1 MCAALDQ
8 ETVAARFQL
17 PKDRLTAFCERWG
30 IAEVALFGS
39 VLQDDFSA
47 DSDIDVLVRFRREAT
62 PSLFSLVRM
71 EAELSQ
77 LMGRRVD
84 LVERE
89 AVEQSRNHI
98 RRKAILESARVIH
111 AA

>member
-1 MCAALDQ
+1 MGAPSQGALAD
-8 ETVAARFQL
+8 RLQL
-17 PKDRLTAFCERWG
+17 PKEALTAFCERWS

-39 VLQDDFSA
+39 VLRDDFNEG
-47 DSDIDVLVRFRREAT
+47 SDIDVLVRFGPGAT

-71 EAELSQ
+71 ETELAQ
-77 LMGRRVD
+77 LAGRRVD

-89 AVEQSRNHI
+89 AVEQSPNHI

-111 AA
+111 AT